1 MGKTNDKVNINDNN
15 SYDKDNKSGND
26 NIVILLISKIAKHIL
41 SNLSIKNLNKLIVGN
56 LNQYQKSLIS

>member
-26 NIVILLISKIAKHIL
+26 NIVILLISKIAKQIFFQTW
-41 SNLSIKNLNKLIVGN
+41 V
-56 LNQYQKSLIS
+56 

>member
-26 NIVILLISKIAKHIL
+26 NIVILLISKIAKQIFF
-41 SNLSIKNLNKLIVGN
+41 
-56 LNQYQKSLIS
+56 QT